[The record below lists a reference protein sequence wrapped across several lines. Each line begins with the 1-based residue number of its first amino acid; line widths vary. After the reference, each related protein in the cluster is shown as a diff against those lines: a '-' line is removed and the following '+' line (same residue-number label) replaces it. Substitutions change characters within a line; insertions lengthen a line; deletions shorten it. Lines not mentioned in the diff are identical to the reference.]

1 MKPPSDQP
9 PRFPWLDLFR
19 LVAAMTVVIVHA
31 RGAAMGAFG
40 ALPAETKTA
49 AAAAFYLVTRVGNE
63 AVVAFFVLS
72 GFFVGGMATERIL
85 RGDFRVADY
94 AIDRFARIMVP
105 LVPALLLTAFVLYV
119 QGKALNLYE
128 LAGNLLSLQGIV
140 VDSYGGN
147 APLWSLAY
155 EAWFYL
161 LAGIIGAL
169 AMRRRWSAP
178 LAAALLLT
186 VLVFTKLSPIYLFC
200 WLLGT
205 AAYLH
210 RPRRAQS
217 IYVLSAALLIIY
229 SVACIQLQ
237 ADTVSVSTDMVSRAR
252 QWIPTAEVGRLLLSA
267 GFALL
272 IQQLVLH
279 EPQRAWTRGIDAMG
293 SRGAAFSY
301 SLYLTHYPII
311 QLAVFAGL
319 PQSPTLDAR
328 AFGGFGFLILCCIA
342 AATVNYWLFERHTGA
357 VRRWLKTVLLGRG
370 HRGGAVVPGLDP

>member
-1 MKPPSDQP
+1 MKPASDS

-31 RGAAMGAFG
+31 RGAAIGPFG
-40 ALPAETKTA
+40 ALPADSKTLP
-49 AAAAFYLVTRVGNE
+49 AAAFYLATRVGNE

-72 GFFVGGMATERIL
+72 GFFVGGMAVERII

-119 QGKALNLYE
+119 QGKALNPYQ
-128 LAGNLLSLQGIV
+128 LAGNLLSLQGIL

-155 EAWFYL
+155 ETWFYL

-169 AMRRRWSAP
+169 AMRQRWSAP

-186 VLVFTKLSPIYLFC
+186 VLVFTRLSPIYLFC
-200 WLLGT
+200 WLLGA

-210 RPRRAQS
+210 RPRRARP
-217 IYVLSAALLIIY
+217 IYALSAALLIIY
-229 SVACIQLQ
+229 SIAGIQLHSFP
-237 ADTVSVSTDMVSRAR
+237 VSISTDIVARAR
-252 QWIPTAEVGRLLLSA
+252 QWIPPIEVGRILLSA

-279 EPQRAWTRGIDAMG
+279 EPIRVWTRGIDAMG
-293 SRGAAFSY
+293 SSGAAFSY

-319 PQSPTLDAR
+319 PQSSTLDAR

-342 AATVNYWLFERHTGA
+342 AAAVNYWLFERHTGA
-357 VRRWLKTVLLGRG
+357 VRRWLKAALVGRG
-370 HRGGAVVPGLDP
+370 QRVGAVASGLDP